1 MPCVSDVK
9 EGGREGGRV
18 KAVLLHSIFPF
29 ILSFSSLLPS
39 LTPPPL
45 LHSLPRPGSLLCLIH
60 LVCSWQSVSSVCLS
74 WRPTTHNRCR
84 VTSQHT
90 HTHMH
95 IHPPTH
101 SYTLPL
107 TPTHSYTRPHTPTHS
122 YTCPPTHPCTTHS
135 SIYPLIHPYT
145 IERCL

>member
-90 HTHMH
+90 HTRAHPPTH
-95 IHPPTH
+95 SLIHPPTH
-101 SYTLPL
+101 THPL
-107 TPTHSYTRPHTPTHS
+107 IYPPTHTHPLIYLPTHSSMYHPLIYLPTHTPVYH
-122 YTCPPTHPCTTHS
+122 
-135 SIYPLIHPYT
+135 
-145 IERCL
+145 